1 MRIFNYFKAKDLFES
16 SLKKW
21 ESPASYGLTT
31 IYLRKDNP
39 FHSLDSA
46 YLYIL
51 RSERTYSLL
60 KEKKKEKLKLLN
72 FDYLNILEL
81 RASVSSEFYKRAK
94 DENSIDA
101 YSAFILEHPW
111 ANELFEAIAV
121 RDSMAYEQAKQ
132 TGSSAAF
139 QSFNDSYPESSL
151 SGIANAEF
159 NRLQYLEMTQS
170 NQLVAY
176 LDFLK
181 KCPSNPYIHQAED
194 RVYEIVTVENTVE
207 SYHSFVQAY
216 PANRNVGPAW
226 RKLYQLFMVDFTDER
241 LEQFKRDFPIY
252 PYWDELEADRSLM
265 KLNLLPFKDENLY
278 GFMDHDGKVIIP
290 AEYEQLGFFK
300 EGLALA

>member
-1 MRIFNYFKAKDLFES
+1 
-16 SLKKW
+16 
-21 ESPASYGLTT
+21 
-31 IYLRKDNP
+31 
-39 FHSLDSA
+39 
-46 YLYIL
+46 
-51 RSERTYSLL
+51 
-60 KEKKKEKLKLLN
+60 
-72 FDYLNILEL
+72 
-81 RASVSSEFYKRAK
+81 
-94 DENSIDA
+94 
-101 YSAFILEHPW
+101 
-111 ANELFEAIAV
+111 
-121 RDSMAYEQAKQ
+121 MAYEQAKQ

-300 EGLALA
+300 EGLALAMKKGMFGYIDKGNRTIIPFEYSSGTDFEEGRAVVERSGLFGMIDRTGNTVFKILIKHILISMERLLLLRDIRRYHSSTIHCSCLKKMIK